1 MVSRIRYY
9 IEMDIKKFFTVP
21 EVVTGLWL
29 IVAGV
34 LAQTAGMHNVL
45 AIAMAP
51 FGLGLILS
59 ELLTRFGRGA
69 RERVKVRVRRND
81 D

>member
-1 MVSRIRYY
+1 
-9 IEMDIKKFFTVP
+9 MDTKKILTSP

-29 IVAGV
+29 IVAGL
-34 LAQTAGMHNVL
+34 LAQTAGIHNVL

-69 RERVKVRVRRND
+69 RERVKIRVRRD
-81 D
+81 DD